1 MSDTEEEFDSLAF
14 ITKFDQDAL
23 GEQEIIVGFQNLID
37 SGIAWRIEGRYGRFA
52 QQLINDGKCKA
63 KKKDQPPSPAVGE
76 VVISTEANHTI
87 GPYERVKRDSVRLV
101 HGDAYRLILYGA
113 YNARGLVGAEHNGI
127 AVLQE
132 SPPAVIADKV
142 ACDDT
147 GTQTPTAA
155 QIAQYEEMRTCDD
168 EKFRAIV
175 NATERLRKVI

>member
-1 MSDTEEEFDSLAF
+1 MSAKDEEFDLLAF
-14 ITKFDQDAL
+14 IMQFDGDEL
-23 GEQEIIVGFQNLID
+23 GEEEIIAGFQKLID
-37 SGIAWRIEGRYGRFA
+37 SGMAWRIEGRYGRFA
-52 QQLINDGKCKA
+52 QLLINDGKCKA
-63 KKKDQPPSPAVGE
+63 KKKEQPPSPAVGE
-76 VVISTEANHTI
+76 VVISTEPNHTI

-147 GTQTPTAA
+147 GIETPTAV
-155 QIAQYEEMRTCDD
+155 QIAQYEQMRTCDD

-175 NATERLRKVI
+175 NATDRLRKVI